1 MRFIIASSDYAGLG
15 FAIRLGQEGHE
26 IILATHPDPDVL
38 ADPEICARYGRV
50 GDGLVTKT
58 PLSNLLA
65 SRKDFRDAYWIWDLN
80 HSVDENE
87 TLRTEGFRV
96 LGGGRHA
103 FTMEHDRKA
112 CLEFAAHYGLNA
124 PPSERFDDPAKAI
137 DFCKLHPD
145 TAYVYK
151 PDTGD
156 NFETFLPESED
167 PGDANQEMQ
176 IHLRSL
182 LEAQALTSAFLL
194 QERKDGVETNVEVW
208 FQQGEPIFA
217 FMGLECKRRH
227 VLDLGELTGCALDY
241 VFTIPIGCRAVS
253 ASIEKL
259 APAYRTMK
267 YTGFADANYIASK
280 DGVWFLEKCERFG
293 YNAHPN
299 LFWNLGR
306 TGVGETLASLVDG
319 HLEPNFAEGFG
330 ASVTMSTKETSPPG
344 KPIQF
349 PPKLQNDLYFYD
361 VYRRDGLYLT
371 AGYDRSGDVLLVMGY
386 GYTMPTAWEAVMK
399 KAAEVRFPYRYYR
412 TDGDQTNYP
421 SSPIRRYEALK
432 AMGYI

>member
-1 MRFIIASSDYAGLG
+1 MRFVIVSSDYAGLG
-15 FAIRLGQEGHE
+15 FAVKLGQEGHDVV
-26 IILATHPDPDVL
+26 LATHPEPEVL
-38 ADPEICARYGRV
+38 ADAATCARYARV

-58 PLSNLLA
+58 SLANLLD
-65 SRKDFRDAYWIWDLN
+65 RRNDFRDAYWIWDLN
-80 HSVDENE
+80 HSVEENE
-87 TLRTEGFRV
+87 LLRGEGFRV
-96 LGGGRHA
+96 LGGGKHA
-103 FTMEHDRKA
+103 YTMEHDRKA
-112 CLEFAAHYGLNA
+112 CLEFASQYGLDA
-124 PPSERFDDPAKAI
+124 PPSERFDDPNKAI
-137 DFCKLHPD
+137 EFCKSHPD

-151 PDTGD
+151 PDTGE
-156 NFETFLPESED
+156 NFETFLPECED
-167 PGDANQEMQ
+167 PADANQEMQ

-182 LEAQALTSAFLL
+182 IEGEGPKSAFLL

-208 FQQGEPIFA
+208 FQKGEPIFA

-227 VLDLGELTGCALDY
+227 VHDLGELAGCALDY
-241 VFTIPIGCRAVS
+241 VFTIPINCRAVA

-259 APAYRTMK
+259 APAYRAMT

-299 LFWNLGR
+299 LFWNLCR
-306 TGVGETLASLVDG
+306 AGVGETFASLVDG
-319 HLEPNFAEGFG
+319 KLQPNFAEGFG
-330 ASVTMSTKETSPPG
+330 SSVTMSTKESSPPG
-344 KPIQF
+344 KAIQF
-349 PPKLQNDLYFYD
+349 PTKLENDLYFYD

-371 AGYDRSGDVLLVMGY
+371 AGYDRSGDVLLATGY

-399 KAAEVRFPYRYYR
+399 KANEVRFPYRSYR